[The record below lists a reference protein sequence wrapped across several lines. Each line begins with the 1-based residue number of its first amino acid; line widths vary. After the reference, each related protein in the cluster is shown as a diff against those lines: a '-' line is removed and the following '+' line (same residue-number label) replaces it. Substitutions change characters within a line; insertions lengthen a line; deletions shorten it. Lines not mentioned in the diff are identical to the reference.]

1 MDRQWV
7 FGHFF
12 CSYTWCLLFLSHH
25 LLMFPSRP
33 STWSIHSTSCQV
45 LGPPLTHTSLSKSST
60 TGIQSRD
67 RKNMWRPVV
76 GCLELTAGQMCNL
89 TRVFTDP
96 YTHYKARVQAFTT
109 TQTSSWTESG
119 WFQPISD
126 TVLGPPDVSVSG
138 CGNCLILQLKP
149 PATKGLQCNLQLEN
163 LYRGVILH
171 VRRTRDGAQFR
182 LNLPF
187 SEEKV
192 IMYLQPGVE
201 YCVSISVTALL
212 KSNHVA
218 SKPYCAFTSHPPS
231 SSSLYLVI
239 GLLVFFC
246 ILGFLITGLVV
257 NGGQRSFT
265 ILRQHL
271 FTSLSYTNTS

>member
-1 MDRQWV
+1 MGLWTLLLQLHLV
-7 FGHFF
+7 FAVSLTPPSDVSISSFNMEHTLNFLPGPGTPSDTHF
-12 CSYTWCLLFLSHH
+12 TVQ
-25 LLMFPSRP
+25 
-33 STWSIHSTSCQV
+33 IV
-45 LGPPLTHTSLSKSST
+45 N
-60 TGIQSRD
+60 D